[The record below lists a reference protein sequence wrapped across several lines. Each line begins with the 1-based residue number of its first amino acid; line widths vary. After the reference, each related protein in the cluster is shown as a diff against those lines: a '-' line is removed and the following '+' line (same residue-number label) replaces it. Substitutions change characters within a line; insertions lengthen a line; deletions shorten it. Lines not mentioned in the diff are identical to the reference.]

1 MKNKNYFHRNKIK
14 KTLTPINVLIVLF
27 MTAVIM
33 MVIVPLVYFV
43 TVALSSANEITR
55 FPMKMLPSFSVD
67 VQVSYVSDPL
77 DDGYTKYRI
86 MIKEG
91 DTYEPAFT
99 SRNSLEIEEYF
110 ERYLSVSKSGD
121 ELLED
126 FETTKVEGVKQ
137 FKYNKNLWYNFQ
149 SFFNLTD
156 NGIQS
161 LFNSIIVAFL
171 TILISVTFGSSAGYA
186 IARYK
191 FKGREKISMSL
202 LFVRMFPVV
211 AISLPMAILLIRFNF
226 YDTLI
231 SLAIIYS
238 IPNIALTTWI
248 TSGIFMGINPELEDA
263 SCIFGANKFQ
273 TFMKITLPMAF
284 PAIAASSMY
293 AFSTAW
299 NDTITALI
307 LTNNN
312 STLALAVYKAIGSG
326 TGDIQFAAAGS
337 IILII
342 PALVYTFIMRK
353 YIGQM
358 WGTSTIK

>member
-1 MKNKNYFHRNKIK
+1 MKNKFNMSKIK
-14 KTLTPINVLIVLF
+14 KAVTPFNIIIVLIMITV
-27 MTAVIM
+27 VM
-33 MVIVPLVYFV
+33 MIIVPLIYFV
-43 TVALSSANEITR
+43 TVAFSSANEITQ
-55 FPMKMLPSFSVD
+55 FPMKMLPRFKVT
-67 VQVSYVSDPL
+67 VKVSYI
-77 DDGYTKYRI
+77 DDDTSENYTKYRI
-86 MIKEG
+86 LIKEG
-91 DTYEPAFT
+91 DSFEPAFS

-110 ERYLSVSKSGD
+110 ERYLSVKKSGD
-121 ELLED
+121 DFLKD
-126 FETTKVEGVKQ
+126 FETTKTEGAKV
-137 FKYNKNLWYNFQ
+137 FTYRKNLWYNFR
-149 SFFNLTD
+149 SFFNLTE

-161 LFNSIIVAFL
+161 LINSIIVAFL
-171 TILISVTFGSSAGYA
+171 TILISVSLGSSAGYA

-191 FKGREKISMSL
+191 FKGKEKVSIGL

-211 AISLPMAILLIRFNF
+211 AISLPMAVLLIKFNF
-226 YDTLI
+226 YDSLI
-231 SLAIIYS
+231 SLAIVYS

-248 TSGIFMGINPELEDA
+248 TSGIFIGINPELEDA
-263 SCIFGANKFQ
+263 SCIFGASKLQ

-312 STLALAVYKAIGSG
+312 STLALAVYKAIGSS

-358 WGTSTIK
+358 WGASTVN